1 MNNKITIF
9 LFLFLL
15 ICAFPFI
22 LKAEGSDNKVKAE
35 LLRKLENTAS
45 DDTARLGLCFK
56 LKILAESPQLE
67 LYYIN
72 KLMKDAERLNNS
84 KYKCLAYLGRMTL
97 AYNNFDVDEVNKWM
111 KFLEPIA
118 ESEKFYDYLFSGK
131 RCVIDM
137 MMVKGEYE
145 REEKE
150 AQKMLQR
157 AKAVDS
163 KIGIVLAYQC
173 LSNVYGMTYR
183 SEEAIKM
190 KEEAY
195 KIASVY
201 EIDLAMEINSTLV
214 EVFEEK
220 GDRKNQLKWM
230 KIMDTT
236 LQRVIKENPASEEAY
251 SLWISMNLVAYLKY
265 YTTIGKM
272 NEAGIYLNKLEK
284 YSNVGYETFM
294 INVHIA
300 RYEYFSKAKMLNE
313 ALKEIDALIQIQRK
327 DSSLRSYIGSIFMK
341 ADLLAMMGE
350 EDKAISMYK
359 RNLMVSDS
367 VNIVLLNKQAEQ
379 IRADYKADTLLLEK
393 ENIHLNIQRM
403 ILFFVL
409 VVIVIL
415 VFFVIHT
422 KQVQKKLQASEK
434 DMRSMAEQME
444 QANEAKEKFL
454 STISTSINVP
464 LNVVVTESLRLA
476 ADEVIDIQE
485 RGKISKRINKTSAE
499 LMKLINNIL
508 NLSKLEAGMMKFK
521 KEDTEV
527 VPYIQ
532 GVVAIKKYEGCPVI
546 LTLPECVEPW
556 LTNIDVERLNEVFN
570 HVLVPFSSDVELT
583 IEMKLNKNTEI
594 HFYITGSVLA
604 VHSQQFT
611 QEEAIGNEVARLT
624 IQHFG
629 GTYDIISAAHQDIIC
644 FSLPIVKN
652 K

>member
-1 MNNKITIF
+1 MNNKITI
-9 LFLFLL
+9 LLFLL
-15 ICAFPFI
+15 IYTFPFV
-22 LKAEGSDNKVKAE
+22 LKAERSDNKVKAE
-35 LLRKLENTAS
+35 LLRKLENTAP
-45 DDTARLGLCFK
+45 DDTTRLGLCFK
-56 LKILAESPQLE
+56 LKILAENPQLE

-97 AYNNFDVDEVNKWM
+97 AYNNFDVDEVNRWM
-111 KFLEPIA
+111 KLLEPIA
-118 ESEKFYDYLFSGK
+118 EGEKFYDYLFSGK

-137 MMVKGEYE
+137 IMVGGEYE

-163 KIGIVLAYQC
+163 KIGTVLAYQC

-183 SEEAIKM
+183 NEEAIKM

-201 EIDLAMEINSTLV
+201 NIDLAMEISSTLV

-220 GDRKNQLKWM
+220 GDQINQLKWM

-236 LQRVIKENPASEEAY
+236 LQRAIKENLAAEDGY

-265 YTTIGKM
+265 YTTIGNM
-272 NEAGIYLNKLEK
+272 NEAAIYLNKLDK

-294 INVHIA
+294 VNLHVA
-300 RYEYFSKAKMLNE
+300 RYEYFSEAKMLNE
-313 ALKEIDALIQIQRK
+313 ALKEIDALIQIQLK
-327 DSSLRSYIGSIFMK
+327 DSSLRSYVSSIFKK
-341 ADLLAMMGE
+341 ADILAMMGE

-367 VNIVLLNKQAEQ
+367 VNIVLLNKQTEQ
-379 IRADYKADTLLLEK
+379 IRADYKTDTLLLEK

-409 VVIVIL
+409 IVIVIL
-415 VFFVIHT
+415 IFFVINT
-422 KQVQKKLQASEK
+422 KRVQKELQASEK
-434 DMRSMAEQME
+434 DMRSMAEQMK

-476 ADEVIDIQE
+476 ADEVTDVQE
-485 RGKISKRINKTSAE
+485 RGKISQILNKTSAE

-521 KEDTEV
+521 TEDTEI

-532 GVVAIKKYEGCPVI
+532 EVIAIKKYGGCLVT
-546 LTLPECVEPW
+546 LTLPECIEPW
-556 LTNIDVERLNEVFN
+556 LVHIDTERLNEVFN

-583 IEMKLNKNTEI
+583 VEMKLNKNIEV

-604 VHSQQFT
+604 AHSQQPT
-611 QEEAIGNEVARLT
+611 QDEAIGNEVARLT
-624 IQHFG
+624 ILHFG
-629 GTYDIISAAHQDIIC
+629 GTYEIVSSAHPGIIC
-644 FSLPIVKN
+644 FTLPLVK
-652 K
+652 KE